1 MALHCALTQRFSIVL
16 VLFSLT
22 SDLCSKRLY
31 VTALQVRENQIMLE
45 VVSFLSCT
53 ASPARLS
60 SRRKSIF
67 LFR

>member
-1 MALHCALTQRFSIVL
+1 MVLHCALTRRFSVVL
-16 VLFSLT
+16 VLFNLT
-22 SDLCSKRLY
+22 SVLCSKRLC

-53 ASPARLS
+53 ASPGRLS
-60 SRRKSIF
+60 SQRKSIF